1 MIDNTLFIYK
11 TQTNVILVQ
20 IHVDNIILESTSTKV
35 CKQFDKVMTQRYEM
49 SMMDVLT
56 YFLGFQIKQ
65 SERGISINQEKHVK
79 DLLKKYDINGS
90 SMKTPMVPPNNL
102 GPDLSGKAV
111 NETQYRGMI
120 GSLIAPRNQ
129 DNKNKESSRR
139 SVPVETSTSTALV
152 SCDGL
157 GGYDWSDQA
166 EEGPNYVLMAFSS
179 DSEVSKDSICSKSCL
194 ETVERLK
201 SLNDQLLKYLKKS
214 ELMVLVPPPYKR
226 NFMPPTPDLSFSGL
240 DEFVNKPVVEN
251 SKVMSS
257 KEEPKV
263 VRKYDDA
270 PSIEEWVSDDEEE
283 DVSQPKTEKKT
294 VRPNIVKKEFVK
306 SKQQEKIA
314 RKTVKQVE
322 QHRQNTHSP
331 SGNQR
336 N

>member
-1 MIDNTLFIYK
+1 
-11 TQTNVILVQ
+11 
-20 IHVDNIILESTSTKV
+20 
-35 CKQFDKVMTQRYEM
+35 MTQRYEM

-166 EEGPNYVLMAFSS
+166 EEGPNYALMAFSS
-179 DSEVSKDSICSKSCL
+179 DSE
-194 ETVERLK
+194 
-201 SLNDQLLKYLKKS
+201 KS
-214 ELMVLVPPPYKR
+214 ELMVLGEITIRELRKKLEIVQKEKDDIQLNVDKFEHASKSLNNLIECQIVDNCKNNLGYESYNAVLPPYTG
-226 NFMPPTPDLSFSGL
+226 NFMPLTPDLSFTRL
-240 DEFVNKPVVEN
+240 DEFVNEPVVEN
-251 SKVMSS
+251 YKAMSS
-257 KEEPKV
+257 
-263 VRKYDDA
+263 
-270 PSIEEWVSDDEEE
+270 EEWVLDDEEE
-283 DVSQPKTEKKT
+283 DVS
-294 VRPNIVKKEFVK
+294 
-306 SKQQEKIA
+306 
-314 RKTVKQVE
+314 
-322 QHRQNTHSP
+322 
-331 SGNQR
+331 
-336 N
+336 